1 MDKAKKELIKR
12 YRKAIKL
19 VDRENDVINRARDRK
34 YYWQK
39 QSKIIKEKIELVNEG
54 QLELPF

>member
-1 MDKAKKELIKR
+1 MDKAKRELLKR

-34 YYWQK
+34 YYWQNQAK
-39 QSKIIKEKIELVNEG
+39 LLKEKVQLANEG

>member
-1 MDKAKKELIKR
+1 MDKAKRDLIKR

-19 VDRENDVINRARDRK
+19 VDRENDIIDRARDRK

-39 QSKIIKEKIELVNEG
+39 QSKIIKEKIQLADESE
-54 QLELPF
+54 LELPF